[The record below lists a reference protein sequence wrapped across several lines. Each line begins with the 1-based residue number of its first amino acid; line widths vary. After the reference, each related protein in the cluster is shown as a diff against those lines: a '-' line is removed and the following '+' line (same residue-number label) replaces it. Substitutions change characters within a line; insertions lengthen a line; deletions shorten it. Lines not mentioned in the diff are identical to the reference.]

1 MVQIGYMKHGKGV
14 KSSLVVFMNIKHYTF
29 GMRTIDFQVQEH
41 GEQNIFSNGLILFL
55 PHIT

>member
-1 MVQIGYMKHGKGV
+1 MVQIGYLKHGKGD
-14 KSSLVVFMNIKHYTF
+14 IKHYTF

-41 GEQNIFSNGLILFL
+41 GIQHGEQNIFSNGLILFL